1 MENNLDL
8 SLINNFIENQK
19 NIAEIEI
26 KISNAIA
33 SFKAEL
39 EQRQNKEIEIKEA
52 IKKEMLKNGVKK
64 FENDVI
70 LLNYIAPTTRKTLDT
85 AKLKEEKPD
94 IYEEYSKVGEV
105 SDSIRIK
112 IK

>member
-52 IKKEMLKNGVKK
+52 IKKAMLKNGVKK